1 MIESDRPAA
10 TLAPAAL
17 GEVLVSAG
25 LLTLEQRDA
34 ALDTQ
39 RRTGSRLGDILIS
52 SGMVHPRVLA
62 NCGLDPRE
70 WQGFA
75 FGMGVERVAMLKHG
89 IPDLRP
95 FFESDL
101 RFLAQFR

>member
-1 MIESDRPAA
+1 
-10 TLAPAAL
+10 
-17 GEVLVSAG
+17 
-25 LLTLEQRDA
+25 
-34 ALDTQ
+34 
-39 RRTGSRLGDILIS
+39 
-52 SGMVHPRVLA
+52 MVHPRVLA

-101 RFLAQFR
+101 RWLRHYGSSPLTPAVLHEGVAP